1 MIEEFQELLTQIEAV
16 RKELDGIL
24 VKLVEARRKFHA
36 NPSEQTEATLD
47 EVQRSASNLQSEYS
61 RLIALLPS
69 ASGLSPEEFE
79 RLSQPAEPANR
90 NDNHLDRANLTA
102 DRISPSAY
110 VDDYLADALE
120 RVMYLLP
127 GGWLEEEPKEAARV
141 NSLSRP
147 DAFLS
152 LTKAVRRESE
162 NPAIH
167 RLRQI
172 IYVARDYLKGE
183 RFYDHFAGA
192 LLVPTLTKL
201 ALQGHNL
208 RDVGGERDERLDH
221 LWRGPTG
228 QVDATFFELLT
239 AAACAEK
246 GRRVDFLPATHEKS
260 PDLRCHDP
268 IPLLIECKRQDALSQ
283 YELAEEAIMRQLFV
297 ALRIDAQKKG
307 LCGTFQLELTIE
319 AAQIDIAD
327 VVSRFIS
334 QRLAPNPSRKL
345 LYPWGSIAFV
355 PSAMKVWLPGTT
367 RLYSPNMLQH
377 LFGWESDLPT
387 WDGICCS
394 IDAKGEPEMDVAINP
409 VALIWRNDSE
419 KALKKR
425 SWAPINLFSKA
436 SLQIPP
442 GEFGIVYVNYI
453 EGARAEVANMRLDAY
468 ASRLQEFEHSD
479 KIRIPISLLVRLYP
493 RTLGHGQPDLIESSV
508 QYLSSLYGDEE
519 LFDFF
524 PSMIFTDVSEQEDGE

>member
-1 MIEEFQELLTQIEAV
+1 MTEEFQALLKEVEAA
-16 RKELDGIL
+16 KAELDGII
-24 VKLVEARRKFHA
+24 VKLVDARRKFHA
-36 NPSEQTEATLD
+36 NPSEQTEVALD
-47 EVQRSASNLQSEYS
+47 KVQERASRLQSEYS
-61 RLIALLPS
+61 RLIALLPA

-79 RLSQPAEPANR
+79 RISQPAEPVHR
-90 NDNHLDRANLTA
+90 NDDHLDRANLTA

-127 GGWLEEEPKEAARV
+127 GGWLEEEPKEPARV
-141 NSLSRP
+141 DSLSGP

-152 LTKAVRRESE
+152 LTKGVRRESE
-162 NPAIH
+162 SPAIH
-167 RLRQI
+167 RLRQT
-172 IYVARDYLKGE
+172 IYVARDYLNGE
-183 RFYDHFAGA
+183 LFYDHFAGA
-192 LLVPTLTKL
+192 LLVPTLTKF

-221 LWRGPTG
+221 LWRGPSG

-283 YELAEEAIMRQLFV
+283 YELGEEAIMRLLFT
-297 ALRIDAQKKG
+297 ALRIEAQKKG
-307 LCGTFQLELTIE
+307 LCGTFHLELAVE
-319 AAQIDIAD
+319 VAQIDIAD
-327 VVSRFIS
+327 VVSRFIN
-334 QRLAPNPSRKL
+334 QRLAPKPSRKL
-345 LYPWGSIAFV
+345 SYPWGSVAFF
-355 PSAMKVWLPGTT
+355 PSPMRVWLPETT

-394 IDAKGEPEMDVAINP
+394 IDANGEPEVDLAINP
-409 VALIWRNDSE
+409 IALIWRNDSG

-436 SLQIPP
+436 SLQIPA

-468 ASRLQEFEHSD
+468 AGRLQEFEHSD

-493 RTLGHGQPDLIESSV
+493 RSLGHGQPDLIESSV
-508 QYLSSLYGDEE
+508 QYLSGLYGDKE

-524 PSMIFTDVSEQEDGE
+524 PSRIFTDVSEPEDAE

>member
-1 MIEEFQELLTQIEAV
+1 MTEEFQELLTQIEAV
-16 RKELDGIL
+16 RDELDGIL
-24 VKLVEARRKFHA
+24 VELVEARRKFHA
-36 NPSEQTEATLD
+36 HPSEQTEATLD
-47 EVQRSASNLQSEYS
+47 EIQESASLLQSEYS
-61 RLIALLPS
+61 RLVALLPA
-69 ASGLSPEEFE
+69 ASGLSPEELE
-79 RLSQPAEPANR
+79 RLSQPAQPARR
-90 NDNHLDRANLTA
+90 NDGHLDRANLTA
-102 DRISPSAY
+102 DRIPASAY
-110 VDDYLADALE
+110 VDDYLAAALE
-120 RVMYLLP
+120 RVMCLLP

-141 NSLSRP
+141 SSLSGP

-152 LTKAVRRESE
+152 LTKGVRRESE
-162 NPAIH
+162 SPPIH
-167 RLRQI
+167 RLRQTL
-172 IYVARDYLKGE
+172 YVARDYLNGE
-183 RFYDHFAGA
+183 LFYDQFAGA

-208 RDVGGERDERLDH
+208 REVGGERDERLDH
-221 LWRGPTG
+221 LWDGPSN

-239 AAACAEK
+239 AAACVEK
-246 GRRVDFLPATHEKS
+246 GRSVDFLPATHEKS

-283 YELAEEAIMRQLFV
+283 YELSEETLMRQFFV
-297 ALRIDAQKKG
+297 ALRIEARKKG
-307 LCGTFQLELTIE
+307 LCGTFQLELAIE

-327 VVSRFIS
+327 MVSRFIS
-334 QRLAPNPSRKL
+334 QRLAPNPPRKL
-345 LYPWGSIAFV
+345 SYPWGTVAFV
-355 PSAMKVWLPGTT
+355 PSASKVWFPEAT
-367 RLYSPNMLQH
+367 RLYSPYMLKR
-377 LFGWESDLPT
+377 LFGWESDLPA

-394 IDAKGEPEMDVAINP
+394 VDAKGEPEMDQAISP
-409 VALIWRNDSE
+409 IALIWRNDSE
-419 KALKKR
+419 KGLKKR

-468 ASRLQEFEHSD
+468 ASRLREFEHSD

-508 QYLSSLYGDEE
+508 QYLSGLYGDKE

-524 PSMIFTDVSEQEDGE
+524 PSMIFTDVSEDEDSE